1 VSLVQIESA
10 AGPPPPPPEAPS
22 ARALLLNGIFS
33 ENPVFRLALSLCPA
47 VAVTTTVLN
56 GLILGV
62 AVLLVQ
68 VLSSGTVAL
77 ARPLIHARVRI
88 PVYTIVIAVWVSAID
103 MLLAAFVPT
112 LHAQVGLYI
121 KLIVAFA
128 IIISRLEV
136 FASRYP
142 LVPSL
147 WDATGMGL
155 GFLLAL
161 VVIGAL
167 RELLGNGSFAGVPL
181 APGKPL
187 LFFALPAGGFFS
199 IALLM
204 ALFNRIERAAG
215 GAAKARAGGAHG

>member
-1 VSLVQIESA
+1 VRL
-10 AGPPPPPPEAPS
+10 
-22 ARALLLNGIFS
+22 LLLNGIFT

-68 VLSSGTVAL
+68 VLSSATVAV
-77 ARPLIHARVRI
+77 ARGLIHPRVRI
-88 PVYTIVIAVWVSAID
+88 PVYTIIIAVWVSAID
-103 MLLAAFVPT
+103 MSLAAFVPA
-112 LHAQVGLYI
+112 LYAQVGLYV

-128 IIISRLEV
+128 IFISRLEV

-147 WDATGMGL
+147 WDGIGMGL
-155 GFLLAL
+155 GFLFAL
-161 VVIGAL
+161 VTIGAL
-167 RELLGNGSFAGVPL
+167 RELLGSGSLAGIPL
-181 APGKPL
+181 APQKPL
-187 LFFALPAGGFFS
+187 LFFVLPAGGFFS

-204 ALFNRIERAAG
+204 ALFNKIERVVGGGRAAPS
-215 GAAKARAGGAHG
+215 AGGAHG